1 MVVTPLLK
9 GGVDV
14 ELPEAVHTEGQPE
27 PGNIITVSIKDNGTI
42 YLYSDLVDDLGKLTA
57 MIEEKIESKKPSEKS
72 KLLLRADEAIVYGR
86 VTWVMEEIRKAQIE
100 IVGLVAQEKVAIE

>member
-1 MVVTPLLK
+1 MLSPLCGILLVLLIIFMVVTPLLK

-42 YLYSDLVDDLGKLTA
+42 YLDSDQVDDLGKLAT
-57 MIEEKIESKKPSEKS
+57 MIEEKSERINNLKK
-72 KLLLRADEAIVYGR
+72 VNCC
-86 VTWVMEEIRKAQIE
+86 
-100 IVGLVAQEKVAIE
+100 